1 MLIFIIFLTTNQE
14 KGILTQVLLLR
25 SAYNIATLLLSYK
38 ILDINDINI
47 MLTKDPRI
55 LITSIYALLFDNLI
69 VTTKKFKP

>member
-14 KGILTQVLLLR
+14 KGILTQVLLHR
-25 SAYNIATLLLSYK
+25 ISYNIATLLLSYK

-47 MLTKDPRI
+47 MLTNDLRM

-69 VTTKKFKP
+69 VTMKEFKL

>member
-14 KGILTQVLLLR
+14 KGILTQVLLHR
-25 SAYNIATLLLSYK
+25 SSYNIATLLLSYK

-47 MLTKDPRI
+47 KLTNDLRM

-69 VTTKKFKP
+69 VTMKGFKL